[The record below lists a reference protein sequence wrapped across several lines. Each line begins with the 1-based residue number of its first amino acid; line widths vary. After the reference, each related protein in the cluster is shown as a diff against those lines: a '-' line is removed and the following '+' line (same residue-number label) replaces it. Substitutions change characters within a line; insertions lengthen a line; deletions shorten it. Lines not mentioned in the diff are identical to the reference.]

1 MRFTLPFVKRMLQIT
16 RTVASD
22 LCIRR
27 QKRTT
32 HRCPTFGF
40 SMDLRIS
47 ESAARSFHHNSR
59 LSIKKIWHL
68 KRNDVN
74 LHSH

>member
-1 MRFTLPFVKRMLQIT
+1 MRFILSFVKRMLQIIH
-16 RTVASD
+16 TVASD

-27 QKRTT
+27 QKRIT
-32 HRCPTFGF
+32 HRCPTFSF